1 MRLTG
6 RPVCVSGNA
15 VREYGTHMHKSG
27 KGRNSMEATHC
38 RGAHAR
44 PGYLHGRRFA
54 ACTHHGRE
62 AGAAR
67 PKPVNEVRGLSAIH
81 ARVRDDVVVCCSGHR
96 GRRGF
101 HRRRTHEGLARQ
113 LAEHTPI
120 VVGETR
126 QIP

>member
-1 MRLTG
+1 MSGRAICTG
-6 RPVCVSGNA
+6 VDSPRARVVDE
-15 VREYGTHMHKSG
+15 REVFG
-27 KGRNSMEATHC
+27 
-38 RGAHAR
+38 
-44 PGYLHGRRFA
+44 L
-54 ACTHHGRE
+54 
-62 AGAAR
+62 
-67 PKPVNEVRGLSAIH
+67 KPVNEVRGLRVI
-81 ARVRDDVVVCCSGHR
+81 RTGVRDDVVACWSGHR